1 MYNYHYKIKYNL
13 VVESD
18 SQYKKDILECF
29 FLTNN
34 DFDKI
39 IVTQEKLFQQYQNN
53 KSFMLLLNFVK
64 NNQKVI
70 PCDLPIQTCLVLCFS
85 FDYFYL
91 FHKCLQDLNKK
102 NKISETNFNNII
114 NSIKKNS

>member
-1 MYNYHYKIKYNL
+1 MYNYDYKIKYNL

-53 KSFMLLLNFVK
+53 DSFMSLLNFVK

-91 FHKCLQDLNKK
+91 FHKCLRDLNKE
-102 NKISETNFNNII
+102 NKITETNLNNII